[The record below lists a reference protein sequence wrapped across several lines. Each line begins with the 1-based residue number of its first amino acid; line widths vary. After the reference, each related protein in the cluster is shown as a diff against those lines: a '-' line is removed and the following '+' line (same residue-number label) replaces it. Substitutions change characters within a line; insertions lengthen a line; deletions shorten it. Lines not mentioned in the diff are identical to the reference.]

1 MKISLLFILF
11 MTYSAAITYYPACS
25 SSYSSIADA
34 LKSIGVDSSFSN
46 RQAIAAINGINDYS
60 GSYDQNVKLLN
71 LLKQGKLIK
80 SKSDD
85 PTPPT
90 PTPTPSSGNEMI
102 QKLINSGTYS
112 SKKDTLKII
121 GNLLFDKGYTASW
134 VAGILGNIYHEG
146 SIGKFESSAYISNP
160 SAEPQ
165 YLKYMDQLYDYRT
178 KYSSKVVTQVSMKA
192 LGTLLEKLK
201 KDNWKKGKFGLG
213 CVQWTGGRTYNL
225 YKKYAEA
232 CGYQDK
238 ITLDQATKAEGNM
251 VISELSGDYKYVY
264 NQWNSENSNKNTASA
279 AYNAGYIICKK
290 YEVPADTENQAKKRG
305 KTAQSMYEIMTK

>member
-1 MKISLLFILF
+1 
-11 MTYSAAITYYPACS
+11 
-25 SSYSSIADA
+25 
-34 LKSIGVDSSFSN
+34 
-46 RQAIAAINGINDYS
+46 
-60 GSYDQNVKLLN
+60 
-71 LLKQGKLIK
+71 
-80 SKSDD
+80 
-85 PTPPT
+85 
-90 PTPTPSSGNEMI
+90 MI